1 MKNKTCMFVSIAAAA
16 LAAFDLPA
24 DFKADANA
32 DVFRIAGRQHKE
44 VTDRGV
50 AGDGCS
56 MCRLRPRVAGEA
68 R

>member
-1 MKNKTCMFVSIAAAA
+1 MKNKTCMFVSIAAAT

-44 VTDRGV
+44 MTIDN
-50 AGDGCS
+50 DH
-56 MCRLRPRVAGEA
+56 E
-68 R
+68 